1 MERKALGKG
10 IGALIPE
17 KTEVE
22 VRKDEIIYVQSEQIK
37 PNPFQPRED
46 FDHQSIDE
54 LAQSIKEK
62 GVIQPLLVR
71 RKGDNYRINC
81 RRKKASRC

>member
-17 KTEVE
+17 KTTEE
-22 VRKDEIIYVQSEQIK
+22 KQEKIIYAAIDMIK

-46 FDHQSIDE
+46 FD
-54 LAQSIKEK
+54 L
-62 GVIQPLLVR
+62 
-71 RKGDNYRINC
+71 
-81 RRKKASRC
+81 